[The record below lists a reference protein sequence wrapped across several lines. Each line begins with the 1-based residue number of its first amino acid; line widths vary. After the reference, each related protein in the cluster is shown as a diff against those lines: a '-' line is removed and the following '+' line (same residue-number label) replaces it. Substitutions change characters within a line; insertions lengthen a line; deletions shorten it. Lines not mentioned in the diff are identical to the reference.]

1 MSHLN
6 DVGVSRQYDRSN
18 RPYILTSISARSGA
32 ACTEK
37 RIWKSSSVSAL
48 TVCVWT
54 SHEDVRMRPIKF
66 NDAGCTRA
74 GRSL

>member
-54 SHEDVRMRPIKF
+54 SHEDVRMRPI
-66 NDAGCTRA
+66 
-74 GRSL
+74 